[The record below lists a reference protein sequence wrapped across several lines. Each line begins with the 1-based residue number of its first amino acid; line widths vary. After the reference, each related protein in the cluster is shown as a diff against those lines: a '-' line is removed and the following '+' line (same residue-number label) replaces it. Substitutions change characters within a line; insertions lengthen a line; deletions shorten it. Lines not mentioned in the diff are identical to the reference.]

1 MKSLKTVNFMIEM
14 MVSDDS
20 KHFVVRVVEDPRF
33 PAQVVGVFNDS
44 SDVSMVL
51 DKFSGVLAKVEQI
64 KDEVKQ

>member
-14 MVSDDS
+14 MVSDEIN
-20 KHFVVRVVEDPRF
+20 HFVVRVVEDPRV

-44 SDVSMVL
+44 SDVSKVL
-51 DKFSGVLAKVEQI
+51 DKFGNVLAKVEQI